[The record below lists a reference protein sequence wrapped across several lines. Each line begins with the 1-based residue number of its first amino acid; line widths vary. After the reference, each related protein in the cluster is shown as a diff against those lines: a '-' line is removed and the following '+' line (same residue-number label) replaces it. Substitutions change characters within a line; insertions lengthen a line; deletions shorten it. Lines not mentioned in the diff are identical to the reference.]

1 MTNFLRALRL
11 ALRYRWTFGWA
22 VISAGIVAVL
32 WGANIGTVYPFVEV
46 VFQDQNLAEW
56 ADREIASTKHTIG
69 QLEQELVWLRQ
80 YASRPPA
87 LARGL
92 IKNDLLIVSQAAEQA
107 KANRSEGRAEL
118 RAQVRQLE
126 ALSKA
131 SDADLAGD
139 LASAERSQ
147 IVRLAAEEKALAL
160 RQWLQPYLARYSP
173 ASPFHTLVLVVLALV
188 VGTIIKD
195 SFLVFSSILVDRLTN
210 LVAFDLRKQFYR
222 RTLRLEMAAFGQ
234 QGTSELMSRFT
245 YDLESMSTGMQVLFG
260 KATREPLKALV
271 CLLGAGFICWR
282 LLLLSL
288 IVAPGAAFVM
298 NRLSKSLKRA
308 NRRAMEEMS
317 ELYGILSETFSGIKV
332 VKAFTMEPYERRRF
346 HQKTKDYFRKSMRIA
361 RYNALVRPVTEFMGI
376 SMISLAII
384 AGAYL
389 VLNQETHLLGIR
401 MTDRP
406 LSLSALMVFFGLMAG
421 VSDPARKLSEVYG
434 VLQRAAAAADRVF
447 QALDREPAI
456 NDPQRPRPMPIHH
469 REISLENV
477 SFEYTPGRP
486 VLEEIDLR
494 IPYGQTL
501 AIVGPNGCGKT
512 TLTSLIPRFFEP
524 TKGAVKIDGVDLRD
538 LRLRDLRRQIG
549 LVTQETLLFDD
560 TVYNNI
566 RYGSPTATREQVIE
580 AAKQAHAHRFIE
592 QALEHGYDTEVGPL
606 GNRLSGGQRQRIALA
621 RAILRD
627 PKILILD
634 EATSQIDLESEQLIH
649 RVLEKFTRDRTA
661 LIITHRV
668 ETLSLADRIL
678 VLDSGR
684 TLDLGTHDELMRRC
698 EFYRRLYQIQFG
710 AGAVA

>member
-1 MTNFLRALRL
+1 MTNFYRALRL
-11 ALRYRWTFGWA
+11 ALRHRWTFALA
-22 VISAGIVAVL
+22 VFSAGIVAVL

-46 VFQDQNLAEW
+46 VFQDQSLVEW
-56 ADREIASTKHTIG
+56 ADRGIASSQQTIG
-69 QLEQELVWLRQ
+69 QLNGELARLQ
-80 YASRPPA
+80 KYAGLPPA
-87 LARGL
+87 QARELIAADLKAVSEEEELART
-92 IKNDLLIVSQAAEQA
+92 Q
-107 KANRSEGRAEL
+107 RREGRNEL
-118 RAQVRQLE
+118 RAQVRQLT

-131 SDADLAGD
+131 SDAELPGD
-139 LASAERSQ
+139 LQVTEQLRRS
-147 IVRLAAEEKALAL
+147 RLLAEERAL
-160 RQWLQPYLARYSP
+160 RAREWLKPYLVKYSP
-173 ASPFHTLVLVVLALV
+173 ASPFHTLVVVVIVLI
-188 VGTIIKD
+188 VGTMVKD
-195 SFLVFSSILVDRLTN
+195 WFLVFSSILVDRLTN
-210 LVAFDLRKQFYR
+210 LVTFDLRKQFFR
-222 RTLRLEMAAFGQ
+222 RTLRLEMAAFGD
-234 QGTSELMSRFT
+234 QGASELMSRFT
-245 YDLESMSTGMQVLFG
+245 YDLESMSSGMQVLFG

-298 NRLSKSLKRA
+298 SRLSKSLKRA
-308 NRRAMEEMS
+308 NRKAMEEMS

-332 VKAFTMEPYERRRF
+332 VKAFTMERYERRRF
-346 HQKTKDYFRKSMRIA
+346 HLKTKDYFLKSMRIA
-361 RYNALVRPVTEFMGI
+361 RYNALIRPVTEFMGI

-406 LSLSALMVFFGLMAG
+406 LSLSALMVFFGLLAG

-456 NDPQRPRPMPIHH
+456 QDPPRPRPLPAHH
-469 REISLENV
+469 RELALEGV
-477 SFEYTPGRP
+477 HFEYSPGRP
-486 VLEEIDLR
+486 ILQGVDLK
-494 IPYGQTL
+494 IPFGQTL

-524 TKGAVKIDGVDLRD
+524 TRGRVTIDGVDLRECKI
-538 LRLRDLRRQIG
+538 RDLRRQIG

-560 TVYNNI
+560 TVFNNI
-566 RYGSPTATREQVIE
+566 RYGSQNATREQVIE

-592 QALEHGYDTEVGPL
+592 QALEHGYETEVGPL

-649 RVLEKFTRDRTA
+649 RVLEKFIQNRTA
-661 LIITHRV
+661 IIITHRV
-668 ETLSLADRIL
+668 ETLALADRVL
-678 VLDSGR
+678 VMDSGR
-684 TLDLGTHDELMRRC
+684 AIDHGTHDELMRRC
-698 EFYRRLYQIQFG
+698 EFYRRLYQIQY
-710 AGAVA
+710 ASEKVA

>member
-1 MTNFLRALRL
+1 MTNFYRALRL
-11 ALRYRWTFGWA
+11 ALRHRWTFGLA
-22 VISAGIVAVL
+22 VISAGVVAVL

-46 VFQDQNLAEW
+46 VFQDQSLVEW
-56 ADREIASTKHTIG
+56 ADRGIASSQHSIG
-69 QLEQELVWLRQ
+69 QLNNELTRLHAYAGLSSAEARQ
-80 YASRPPA
+80 QMA
-87 LARGL
+87 
-92 IKNDLLIVSQAAEQA
+92 NDLKGLAADEQLA
-107 KANRSEGRAEL
+107 QQQRSEGRAEL
-118 RAQVRQLE
+118 TAQIRRLNQL
-126 ALSKA
+126 LQTK
-131 SDADLAGD
+131 DARLPGELAN
-139 LASAERSQ
+139 LERSSAL
-147 IVRLAAEEKALAL
+147 RLQAEERSLRL
-160 RQWLQPYLARYSP
+160 RQWLKPYLQRYTPS
-173 ASPFHTLVLVVLALV
+173 SPFHTLVLVVLVLM
-188 VGTIIKD
+188 VGTLVKD
-195 SFLVFSSILVDRLTN
+195 WFLVFSSIMVDRLTN
-210 LVAFDLRKQFYR
+210 LVTFDLRKQFYR
-222 RTLRLEMAAFGQ
+222 RTLRLEMAAFGD

-245 YDLESMSTGMQVLFG
+245 YDLESMSSGMQVLFG

-308 NRRAMEEMS
+308 NRKAMEEMS

-332 VKAFTMEPYERRRF
+332 VKAFTMERYERRRF
-346 HQKTKDYFRKSMRIA
+346 HRKTKDYYLKSMRIA

-389 VLNQETHLLGIR
+389 VLNRETHLLGIR
-401 MTDRP
+401 MTNRP
-406 LSLSALMVFFGLMAG
+406 LELSELMVFFGLLAG

-456 NDPQRPRPMPIHH
+456 QDPQRPRRAPVHH
-469 REISLENV
+469 RELTLENV
-477 SFEYTPGRP
+477 HFEYSPGRP
-486 VLEEIDLR
+486 ILQGIDLK

-524 TKGAVKIDGVDLRD
+524 SQGRLLIDGVDLRD
-538 LRLRDLRRQIG
+538 LKLRELRLQIG

-566 RYGSPTATREQVIE
+566 RYGSPTATREQVFE

-592 QALEHGYDTEVGPL
+592 QALEHGYETEVGPL
-606 GNRLSGGQRQRIALA
+606 GNRLSGGQRQRVALA

-649 RVLEKFTRDRTA
+649 RVLEKFIQHRTA
-661 LIITHRV
+661 IIITHRV
-668 ETLSLADRIL
+668 ETLALADRIL
-678 VLDSGR
+678 VMDSGR
-684 TLDLGTHDELMRRC
+684 VLDLGTHDELMRRC
-698 EFYRRLYQIQFG
+698 EFYRRLYQIQF
-710 AGAVA
+710 ATEKVA